1 MFCMFESDYGFKF
14 LEMKSYMCTLIVKFQ
29 LPDFQDC
36 RDFHLLEIVLWDRTL
51 ILNLN
56 HYTAHFHSSL

>member
-1 MFCMFESDYGFKF
+1 MFCMFESDYGFNF
-14 LEMKSYMCTLIVKFQ
+14 LEMKSYMWTLVKFQ

-36 RDFHLLEIVLWDRTL
+36 WNFHLLEIVLWDRTL

-56 HYTAHFHSSL
+56 HYTAHFRSSL

>member
-36 RDFHLLEIVLWDRTL
+36 RDFHLLEIVL
-51 ILNLN
+51 
-56 HYTAHFHSSL
+56 